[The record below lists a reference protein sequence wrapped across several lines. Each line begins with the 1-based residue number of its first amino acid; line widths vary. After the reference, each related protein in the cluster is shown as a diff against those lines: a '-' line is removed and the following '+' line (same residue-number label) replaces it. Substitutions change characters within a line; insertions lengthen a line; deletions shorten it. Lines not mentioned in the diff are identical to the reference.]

1 MPTQG
6 GPVTLPTPK
15 ATYDYENEA
24 QTRRSIMQ
32 ALGKLT
38 GGLTDGDVLT
48 YINAKD
54 YGVVG
59 DGATDDTVS
68 LQAALTAG
76 YTLKRVVNCGALVCK
91 ITAPAAVTAGA
102 FVVGTGYTIKT
113 VGTTNFTLVGASA
126 STIGVHFVATGVG
139 AGTGTATP
147 CALTVRGPGLV
158 FDYIAHGANY
168 NGSDATT
175 AEPGILA
182 TGTGYTAVLIGEK
195 PQYIRFALYGNNAGA
210 RPVLNGVVFQNAL
223 MGVVNHVRVYGLAGF
238 GVKINKVWDT
248 IFDTLSLEYCGNDAN
263 YAFSIN
269 NDGMTSNE
277 IHVTR
282 LQVETAVNRAIL
294 IHPDTLSCTF
304 SKIHSERATVSV
316 TASTAL
322 VTGMLYTITTTGTS
336 NFVLAG
342 ASAST
347 VGVVFEATGT
357 TAGTGTAM
365 PVTWSVGGAS
375 SVYASMRFDVDGT
388 GAKALLRGANTTYAA
403 PRIESGI
410 SVDLEA
416 QQYTS
421 ITLID
426 PDIAGVVRETPNQLG
441 MIVLSGGNMA
451 TIKTNWTGNASN
463 RYITQ
468 PMEATWTPEVTLG
481 GNTGITYAARTGQY
495 TRIGRTVFA
504 TCDVTLSGFGGRAGA
519 LLVTGLPFVAAET
532 AGVAISYYAAVTN
545 WTTYGIIGRVDA
557 GSTAILLSKIDSDAA
572 STQLS
577 NANLTVNSRLI
588 LSVVYRTTG
597 A

>member
-238 GVKINKVWDT
+238 GVV
-248 IFDTLSLEYCGNDAN
+248 
-263 YAFSIN
+263 
-269 NDGMTSNE
+269 
-277 IHVTR
+277 
-282 LQVETAVNRAIL
+282 L
-294 IHPDTLSCTF
+294 I
-304 SKIHSERATVSV
+304 
-316 TASTAL
+316 
-322 VTGMLYTITTTGTS
+322 G
-336 NFVLAG
+336 LAC
-342 ASAST
+342 
-347 VGVVFEATGT
+347 
-357 TAGTGTAM
+357 
-365 PVTWSVGGAS
+365 
-375 SVYASMRFDVDGT
+375 
-388 GAKALLRGANTTYAA
+388 
-403 PRIESGI
+403 
-410 SVDLEA
+410 
-416 QQYTS
+416 
-421 ITLID
+421 
-426 PDIAGVVRETPNQLG
+426 LG
-441 MIVLSGGNMA
+441 
-451 TIKTNWTGNASN
+451 
-463 RYITQ
+463 
-468 PMEATWTPEVTLG
+468 
-481 GNTGITYAARTGQY
+481 
-495 TRIGRTVFA
+495 
-504 TCDVTLSGFGGRAGA
+504 
-519 LLVTGLPFVAAET
+519 
-532 AGVAISYYAAVTN
+532 
-545 WTTYGIIGRVDA
+545 
-557 GSTAILLSKIDSDAA
+557 
-572 STQLS
+572 
-577 NANLTVNSRLI
+577 
-588 LSVVYRTTG
+588 
-597 A
+597 